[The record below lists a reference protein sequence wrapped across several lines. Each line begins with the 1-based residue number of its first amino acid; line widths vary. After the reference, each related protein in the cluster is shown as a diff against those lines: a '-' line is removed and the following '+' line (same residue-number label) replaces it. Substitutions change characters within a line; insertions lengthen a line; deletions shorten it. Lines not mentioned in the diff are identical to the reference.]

1 MADLQMQQNEITVV
15 PPPPPFSPTT
25 SSIGY
30 IDFEES
36 DDEEY
41 TEYGYDDM
49 KYAVNTTCSPTKKEK
64 QKKRSPRKQGSKRSP
79 ESQGLIRRSDSRFSS
94 RSLKMNFSPNKRKK
108 SGGSVGSTSSH
119 KIEIPDACNNTENK
133 PDKVSRRMSI
143 KQNLH
148 SFAQRVRRSSQWNM
162 GFGTKGDPETGVP
175 PQKPSTKERFYQ
187 IAIAMCYLLIA
198 IIAIVV
204 TYSMIANLVHSLQYP
219 VRSIKY
225 NKVKEHEA
233 PGRLHF

>member
-79 ESQGLIRRSDSRFSS
+79 ESQELIRRSDSRFSS

-143 KQNLH
+143 KQNLPQFLLNELEEAANGIWVSEQKETQKLECH
-148 SFAQRVRRSSQWNM
+148 HKSHRPRK
-162 GFGTKGDPETGVP
+162 GFI
-175 PQKPSTKERFYQ
+175 R
-187 IAIAMCYLLIA
+187 
-198 IIAIVV
+198 
-204 TYSMIANLVHSLQYP
+204 
-219 VRSIKY
+219 
-225 NKVKEHEA
+225 
-233 PGRLHF
+233 